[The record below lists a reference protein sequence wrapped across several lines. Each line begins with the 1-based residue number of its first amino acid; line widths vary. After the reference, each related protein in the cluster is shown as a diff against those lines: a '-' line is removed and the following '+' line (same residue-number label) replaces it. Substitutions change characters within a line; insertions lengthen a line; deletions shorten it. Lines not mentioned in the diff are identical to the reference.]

1 MVQDGKPADT
11 DHCTE
16 KSVHWLVS
24 VFCLQRDY
32 MKQEEK
38 ARYESEEQSERLPA
52 ADNCPKDQTRQ
63 DGAFKRE

>member
-1 MVQDGKPADT
+1 
-11 DHCTE
+11 
-16 KSVHWLVS
+16 
-24 VFCLQRDY
+24 